1 MTFRRTTDFVREPAL
16 PMRPL
21 VDPAGWTAAD
31 LAANDDWVYGLS
43 QTELDEL
50 AAAVADVEARGLD
63 IKDIGRDDFPLP
75 TLGPALRGLR
85 DQLLD
90 GRGFLLIRGV
100 PVAQMTKAQAAATFW
115 GIGVWLGKP
124 VSQNALGH
132 LLGHVKDIGGDY
144 GDPRTRGYM
153 TRAHMGFHADQCD
166 YVGLMCYHPAM
177 KGGESRI
184 VSAVTLY
191 NEMLARRPDLVEELT
206 RDFCW
211 TRHGEIPPGKQPWYP
226 HSVFS
231 FEQGYFAARGIS
243 SHILK
248 SQGMDG
254 VPPFTERQLEAFDL
268 FRALADEL
276 AYDMTFRQGDM
287 QFLHNHVILH
297 SRRGF
302 EDWPE
307 PERKRHLFR
316 LWLCDEQGRLIR
328 PSFRAHIRGI
338 RVAGARFTAPLD
350 VEGAAA

>member
-1 MTFRRTTDFVREPAL
+1 MSFRPTTGFVREPATA
-16 PMRPL
+16 MQPL
-21 VDPAGWTAAD
+21 VDPAGWTRD
-31 LAANDDWVYGLS
+31 QLAASDDWVYALS
-43 QTELDEL
+43 EAELGEL
-50 AAAVADVEARGLD
+50 ARAVADVEARGLD

-75 TLGPALRGLR
+75 TLGPALRALR
-85 DQLLD
+85 DELLD

-100 PVAQMTKAQAAATFW
+100 PVARLTKAQAAAIFW
-115 GIGVWLGKP
+115 GIGVWLGRP
-124 VSQNALGH
+124 VSQNARGH
-132 LLGHVKDIGGDY
+132 LLGHVKDLGGDY
-144 GDPRTRGYM
+144 KDANTRGYM

-191 NEMLARRPDLVEELT
+191 NEMLRRRPDLVEELT

-211 TRHGEIPPGKQPWYP
+211 TRHGEIPPGKMPWYP
-226 HSVFS
+226 HAVFS
-231 FEQGYFAARGIS
+231 FERGYFAARGIS
-243 SHILK
+243 SHIFK

-268 FRALADEL
+268 FRRLADEL
-276 AYDMTFRQGDM
+276 AYDMPFQQGDM
-287 QFLHNHVILH
+287 QFLHNHVLLH

-316 LWLCDEQGRLIR
+316 LWLCDEEGRAIR
-328 PSFRAHIRGI
+328 PSFRDHIRGI
-338 RVAGARFTAPLD
+338 RVAGATFTAPLD
-350 VEGAAA
+350 VEGADA